1 MLNAYW
7 EPLRFQLPPSAP
19 GTRASWRRWIDTAL
33 PAPEDIVPWETAH
46 TVIDSSYLV
55 QPRSV
60 ACLVTPGDGTR
71 LQW

>member
-7 EPLRFQLPPSAP
+7 EPLRFQLPPAAP
-19 GTRASWRRWIDTAL
+19 GTRATWRRWIDTAL
-33 PAPEDIVPWETAH
+33 PAPEDIVPWETAQ

>member
-7 EPLRFQLPPSAP
+7 EPLRFQLPTTSQGA
-19 GTRASWRRWIDTAL
+19 GASWRRWIDTAL
-33 PAPEDIVPWETAH
+33 PTPEDIAPWETAQ
-46 TVIDSSYLV
+46 TVLDFSYLV